1 MFNQLL
7 AILATIVMFS
17 AKTGTAPK
25 VLSSVHYSLADRYSN
40 SFVNDVF
47 SDNILLTLA
56 YMEGKVKEGQA
67 VAWNKVKAPGIY
79 KLVLKPGQTF
89 AFHNEVFDKYKGKVA
104 ATTNAHF
111 SSREGFKSDGYLI
124 GDGVCHLA
132 SFMNVVAKEA
142 GLNVEAP
149 MPHDFATIADVARKD
164 GVAIFY
170 RPDDAATS
178 QLQNLY
184 ITNNKPK
191 TIAFVFNHKLNSLQI
206 HVEELN

>member
-1 MFNQLL
+1 MFNQLV
-7 AILATIVMFS
+7 AILASILMFS
-17 AKTGTAPK
+17 ANSRVAPK

-67 VAWNKVKAPGIY
+67 VSWDKVKSPDIY

-89 AFHNEVFDKYKGKVA
+89 AFHNEVLDKYKGKVV

-111 SSREGFKSDGYLI
+111 SSMEGFKSDGYLI

-142 GLNVEAP
+142 GLHVEAP
-149 MPHDFATIADVARKD
+149 TPHDFATIADVAKKD

-170 RPDDAATS
+170 RPDDEASS

-191 TIAFVFNHKLNSLQI
+191 PIAFVFNHKLKSLQI